1 MKRLIQHFFVAFP
14 HSGLNSTKEEDGLFT
29 YAKVSPGIMARHEPG
44 NLTDYDKSIR
54 SVYIMAFVWGYSNL
68 TDLGTVTTKPETTIV
83 CARANV
89 VEGSRTL
96 KDGEDNPELDED
108 EDEGSGGG
116 NGNGNGGGPNNDD
129 EPSGAMRTGSVSGLL
144 MLTVGAG
151 VVLML

>member
-1 MKRLIQHFFVAFP
+1 
-14 HSGLNSTKEEDGLFT
+14 
-29 YAKVSPGIMARHEPG
+29 MARHEPG

-68 TDLGTVTTKPETTIV
+68 TDLSTVTTKPDTTIV

-96 KDGEDNPELDED
+96 KDGEDNPDLDSGD
-108 EDEGSGGG
+108 GDGSGNGA
-116 NGNGNGGGPNNDD
+116 GNGNGGVSNNDN
-129 EPSGAMRTGSVSGLL
+129 EPSGAMRIGSVSGLL
-144 MLTVGAG
+144 LLTVGAG

>member
-1 MKRLIQHFFVAFP
+1 
-14 HSGLNSTKEEDGLFT
+14 
-29 YAKVSPGIMARHEPG
+29 MARHEPG

-68 TDLGTVTTKPETTIV
+68 TDLSTVTTKPETTIV

-96 KDGEDNPELDED
+96 KDREDNPDLDSGD
-108 EDEGSGGG
+108 GDGSGNGA
-116 NGNGNGGGPNNDD
+116 GNGNGGGSNNDN
-129 EPSGAMRTGSVSGLL
+129 EPSGAMRIGSVSGLL
-144 MLTVGAG
+144 LLTVGAG